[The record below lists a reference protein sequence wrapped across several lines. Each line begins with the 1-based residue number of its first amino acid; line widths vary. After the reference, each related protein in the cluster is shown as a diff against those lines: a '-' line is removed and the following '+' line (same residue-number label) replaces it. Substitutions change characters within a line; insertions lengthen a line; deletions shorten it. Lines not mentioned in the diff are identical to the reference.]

1 MDIGSM
7 ASLVRQITESRFSI
21 RRAAQSPLLA
31 PSALGR
37 MANVLAHAL
46 TGERRDATVSAS
58 AKAGILAATRGV
70 RMKGLTAIKAT
81 TRRLVSLAATFCL
94 ALIMWH
100 HAPAC
105 ASEQVVSVPL
115 ADNESIAYLLTQKD
129 GNQPAWVLVM
139 FPGGDGAME
148 LAQASD
154 GAITM
159 RLKKNFLV
167 RARTLLVDDR
177 FATAIVD
184 APSDQPGGYSDSFR
198 ASARHVQDVAR
209 VAADLRVRFPTA
221 KLVLVGTSRGT
232 ISSAYLGRA
241 LPDTWD
247 AVVHTSTLSS
257 PARGQALPLA
267 GFNYGEIHA
276 RQLFVHHVDDGCF
289 LCSFSAAK
297 SIADNGHDLIA
308 VSGGSAR
315 GNPCEAMGHHGF
327 YGQDGAVVAALKAWI
342 SGGEWPKE
350 VN

>member
-1 MDIGSM
+1 M
-7 ASLVRQITESRFSI
+7 R
-21 RRAAQSPLLA
+21 
-31 PSALGR
+31 
-37 MANVLAHAL
+37 
-46 TGERRDATVSAS
+46 
-58 AKAGILAATRGV
+58 
-70 RMKGLTAIKAT
+70 GLTAINDT
-81 TRRLVSLAATFCL
+81 SRRFVSLAVTFCL
-94 ALIMWH
+94 ALFMWH

-115 ADNESIAYLLTQKD
+115 ADNASIAYLLTQKD
-129 GNQPAWVLVM
+129 GSQPAWVLVM
-139 FPGGDGAME
+139 FPGGDGALE

-154 GAITM
+154 GAISL
-159 RLKKNFLV
+159 RLKNNFLV

-198 ASARHVQDVAR
+198 ASARHAQDIAK
-209 VAADLRVRFPTA
+209 VAADLRARFPKA

-267 GFNYGEIHA
+267 GFNYEEIHA

-289 LCSFSAAK
+289 LCSFGAAK
-297 SIADNGHDLIA
+297 RIADNGHDLIA

-327 YGQDGAVVAALKAWI
+327 YGQDEAVVAAIKAWI
-342 SGGEWPKE
+342 SGAEWPKE